1 MIVMVFGKWAR
12 YCHLHW
18 MFRFCWLTKFRCSK
32 MEVSK
37 FNDIKIYNLSAGKNL
52 PDWITERK
60 RRALVRNDPQLQQR
74 IQLLQDFEM
83 PTASTKLRISPDGQY
98 ILSAGKRLATQYL
111 SRKFLLNLACLF
123 TLTKLFI
130 HSYLV
135 LIFLEISLCEFLG
148 MLVEQSQG
156 YLVPDDISALNFWA
170 WK

>member
-1 MIVMVFGKWAR
+1 
-12 YCHLHW
+12 
-18 MFRFCWLTKFRCSK
+18 

-111 SRKFLLNLACLF
+111 SRKF
-123 TLTKLFI
+123 
-130 HSYLV
+130 Y
-135 LIFLEISLCEFLG
+135 
-148 MLVEQSQG
+148 
-156 YLVPDDISALNFWA
+156 
-170 WK
+170 